1 MKKSLLFLWMSL
13 FALCGMP
20 VTAGAAYWKTVTD
33 GHTSDPSGL
42 GRLQYTEPEDGMC
55 IVLQSGSTP
64 LITGYLTVRDNTGHA
79 VCKLGL
85 TDNGVSEMRSVW
97 VLEYDATGN
106 NSSYIVGGN
115 KINERQFYLRNYVT
129 NEYLCA
135 AAGTYADPSSS
146 NYDLEST
153 GKTSTNNYV
162 NTTSIGVT
170 SDKSKALRWSFVQC
184 GSWPWN
190 CTGPNS
196 GIYNAVATQGG
207 NPEYAYSA
215 SYYLGGL
222 ALVPIQS
229 DGSVANPGP
238 PRVLSLQAEIGTQ
251 IRGPLTPD
259 ATDEAE
265 SRAIDISWWN
275 GTRTWNVYEVEVI
288 SGGANILRALLETYT
303 ASGYTVEAYQG
314 GENPGEYSL
323 EAAQAYAAA
332 WKACEDAIAAGDAT
346 TEDDAAQLQSDL
358 ENARTAVANSQN
370 PLTDGY
376 YYIQSADTTLTP
388 TKGLYVNNSL
398 SDRYSLKVADADANN
413 AAYIFYIKA
422 TGNSNSYTVQNYG
435 NGYYIDVPVNGSY
448 NALTLSSP
456 HEQKIVALTA
466 TGQFSL
472 ANTHV
477 ATEYYAAG
485 SDNVELSS
493 AATDYGA
500 AAWKIVKVDDATI
513 SSLAESVTQNRQN
526 LTLARLISE
535 AEDQVAATDTV
546 YKVDLDNPY
555 VGNVSQ
561 LSTNAPEVTTDPDQ
575 SIGNLID
582 GKIDTYFHTRWSAY
596 AAGEARPTEAHYICA
611 YMPEGTE
618 PGSLSFRFVPSQNSN
633 FPNNYPT
640 KALITASNDSVTWDT
655 LAIVNIPII
664 SKTGTYVSAPIEA
677 SKSYNYL
684 KFSVLERPNGASGNG
699 EYTMQYA
706 EFNWYDSEIDE
717 QRSGSMREDTKDA
730 LAALKSAIAA
740 AQGVENATAA
750 DVEALQTALDNFLA
764 VYPDV
769 SGLLALQSQ
778 AQDEIKNA
786 TVHDG
791 ELGYYSTTAVQTLQ
805 QAITDNGGTSDDL
818 SLLTMQEIN
827 QRQENLR
834 AALLA
839 FQWGFNKPEAGK
851 IYRIQTAISAG
862 LSAAFKGMYQSFIT
876 QSHVEGVWTYQCMPD
891 DNFAD
896 KSISYFQF
904 VPASDST
911 YYIQS
916 EKGGLFMDQIKN
928 QFGNRFN
935 RTQTD
940 SLEFVLAPNGKGGF
954 IISNADRTGSLQ
966 CEAAGTAPFGLTT
979 HPYLSSTNGSTF
991 NDWTIIPVNEDD
1003 AVGTIDFLHNDI
1015 QVVCLPYA
1023 LRSLPTNANNVPVSI
1038 YRVVKAVEDANG
1050 TITQLKLALYDE
1062 NATIAA
1068 GEPFIIEIDNSNSFD
1083 AASADTVAVSF
1094 PIAAGA
1100 LTLKAGEQNGLVGV
1114 LASTYYGGTD
1124 GASFQSAVLTSMTGA
1139 TQVAAQT
1146 GYIKVLNVEDLTA
1159 QYGEDGLTVDLNGE
1173 PIINGIAR
1181 TTVNDPNALV
1191 DVYST
1196 DGLRLRHNVRA
1207 ATAVQGLP
1215 AGAYIVGGRKL
1226 LVK

>member
-20 VTAGAAYWKTVTD
+20 EPAGAAYWKTVTD
-33 GHTSDPSGL
+33 THTSDPMGL

-55 IVLQSGSTP
+55 IVLQAGATP
-64 LITGYLTVRDNTGHA
+64 VITGYLTIRDNTGHK
-79 VCKLGL
+79 VCKLGI

-106 NSSYIVGGN
+106 NSSYIVSGN
-115 KINERQFYLRNYVT
+115 KINESQFYLRNYVT

-135 AAGTYADPSSS
+135 VAADRASGGG

-153 GKTSTNNYV
+153 ENFV
-162 NTTSIGVT
+162 NTTLVGVT
-170 SDKSKALRWSFVQC
+170 SDKSKAMRFSFVQC
-184 GSWPWN
+184 GGWPWN
-190 CTGPNS
+190 TTGPNS
-196 GIYNAVATQGG
+196 GPYNYQV
-207 NPEYAYSA
+207 NSEYAYSA
-215 SYYLGGL
+215 TYYLGGL
-222 ALVPIQS
+222 ALAALNT
-229 DGSVANPGP
+229 DGSLVNPSP
-238 PRVLSLQAEIGTQ
+238 PRALSLELEHGETDV
-251 IRGPLTPD
+251 RGPLTPD
-259 ATDEAE
+259 VTDEQE
-265 SRAIDISWWN
+265 SRAIDISYWN

-288 SGGANILRALLETYT
+288 SGGANVLRALLETYRE
-303 ASGYTVEAYQG
+303 SGYTVEAYQG
-314 GENPGEYSL
+314 GENPGEYSP

-346 TEDDAAQLQSDL
+346 TEDDAALLQTDL
-358 ENARTAVANSQN
+358 ENARTAVANSRN

-376 YYIQSADTTLTP
+376 YYIQSADTTLTS

-398 SDRYSLKVADADANN
+398 SDHNALKVADAEANN
-413 AAYIFYIKA
+413 AAYIFYVKA
-422 TGNSNSYTVQNYG
+422 TENSNSYTVQNYG

-448 NALTLSSP
+448 NALSLSSP

-472 ANTHV
+472 TNTQV
-477 ATEYYAAG
+477 PTQYYAVGTGA
-485 SDNVELSS
+485 DNVVLSS
-493 AATDYGA
+493 TAEDNGA

-513 SSLAESVTQNRQN
+513 SALAESVAQNKQN

-535 AEDQVAATDTV
+535 AEDEVAATDTI

-561 LSTNAPEVTTDPDQ
+561 LSTNAPEVITNPDQ

-596 AAGEARPTEAHYICA
+596 AAGEERPTEAHYICA
-611 YMPEGTE
+611 YIPDGTE
-618 PGSLSFRFVPSQNSN
+618 VGSISFRFVPSQNNN

-655 LAIVNIPII
+655 LATVNIPII
-664 SKTGTYVSAPIEA
+664 SKTGTYVSAPIEV

-684 KFSVLERPNGASGNG
+684 KFSVLERPNGPSSNG
-699 EYTMQYA
+699 QITMQYA
-706 EFNWYDSEIDE
+706 EFNWYDSQIDE
-717 QRSGSMREDTKDA
+717 QRSASLREDTKEA
-730 LAALKSAIAA
+730 LAALKSAIVT
-740 AQGVENATAA
+740 AQGVENATAS
-750 DVEALQTALDNFLA
+750 DVEALQTALSNFLA

-778 AQDEIKNA
+778 AQDEMKNA

-791 ELGYYSTTAVQTLQ
+791 EMGYYSTAAVQTLQ
-805 QAITDNGGTSDDL
+805 QAVTDNGGTSDEL

-827 QRQENLR
+827 QRQENLK

-839 FQWGFNKPEAGK
+839 FQWGFNKPEVGK
-851 IYRIQTAISAG
+851 IYRIQTAIAASQSA
-862 LSAAFKGMYQSFIT
+862 SFPGMYQSFIA
-876 QSHVEGVWTYQCMPD
+876 QNNVEGKWTYLCLPEEKI
-891 DNFAD
+891 AD

-916 EKGGLFMDQIKN
+916 ENSGLFMDQITN
-928 QFGNRFN
+928 QLGSRFN
-935 RTQTD
+935 RTTTD

-954 IISNADRTGSLQ
+954 VISNADRTGTLQ
-966 CEAAGTAPFGLTT
+966 CEAGTTLNVTT
-979 HPYLSSTNGSTF
+979 HAYLSHTAGNTY

-1003 AVGTIDFLHNDI
+1003 AVATKDFLHNDI

-1023 LRSLPTNANNVPVSI
+1023 LRALPTNANVPVSI
-1038 YRVVKAVEDANG
+1038 YRVVKVVEDATG
-1050 TITQLKLALYDE
+1050 TINQLKLALYDA

-1068 GEPFIIEIDNSNSFD
+1068 GEPFIIEIDNSSAFD
-1083 AASADTVAVSF
+1083 PTSADTVPVTF
-1094 PIAAGA
+1094 PIAAGT
-1100 LTLKAGEQNGLVGV
+1100 LPLKAGEQNGLVGV
-1114 LASTYYGGTD
+1114 LTSTTYGGTD
-1124 GASFQSAVLTSMTGA
+1124 GASFQSAVLTSMTSA

-1146 GYIKVLNVEDLTA
+1146 GYIKVLSVEDLTA

-1181 TTVNDPNALV
+1181 ATVDDPNALV